1 MATFVLA
8 MLLFPEAQREA
19 QEEIDRVIGGDRLP
33 EMEDKDS
40 LPYITALRTEI
51 LR

>member
-8 MLLFPEAQREA
+8 MLFFPEAQQEA
-19 QEEIDRVIGGDRLP
+19 QEEIDRVIGEDRLP
-33 EMEDKDS
+33 GMEDRSS
-40 LPYITALRTEI
+40 LPYITALVREI